1 MKIAYIKENKLNK
14 KIFGGIEIGLFDN
27 NYIISVSNKEKTRVK
42 KRLTKFILKQKIDT
56 LVFSK
61 DLEGEFKEEICN
73 LLNDNFG
80 IDVLNGKKLMELMD
94 FDIVKYIIDIQQVDM
109 KQEEIYIIF
118 KKDNSLNLNFLK
130 RFIENFRMTN
140 VVTNDIERL
149 KNVQDNLLEQDGIL
163 ISVSNNK
170 RKALKR
176 AKYVLN
182 MNLSKTE
189 LEKYKINR
197 NAIIIN
203 IKENVRYEDVNF
215 DGINVNYFEIT
226 LPDEYIEKFE
236 QIGENFDYVK
246 LYESELVKDMQGK
259 SLEDIYTKIKSD
271 EVRVDGLIG
280 NNGKISRNEF
290 GVTILEKIR
299 NKPESLGL

>member
-1 MKIAYIKENKLNK
+1 MLVAYIKENKLNK
-14 KIFGGIEIGLFDN
+14 KIFWGIEIEFFDN
-27 NYIISVSNKEKTRVK
+27 NYIISVSNKEKKRVK
-42 KRLTKFILKQKIDT
+42 KKLIKFILKQKIDT
-56 LVFSK
+56 LVFSQ

-73 LLNDNFG
+73 LLNSNFG
-80 IDVLNGKKLMELMD
+80 ISVLNGKKIMELMD
-94 FDIVKYIIDIQQVDM
+94 FDIVKYILDIQKVDM

-149 KNVQDNLLEQDGIL
+149 KKVQDNLLEHDGIL

-182 MNLSKTE
+182 MNLSKSE

-203 IKENVRYEDVNF
+203 IKENVKYEDVNF
-215 DGINVNYFEIT
+215 DGVNVNYFEIA
-226 LPDEYIEKFE
+226 LLDEYVEKFE
-236 QIGENFDYVK
+236 QIGEKFDYVK
-246 LYESELVKDMQGK
+246 LYESELLSKMQQK
-259 SLEDIYTKIKSD
+259 SLENIYAKIKSD
-271 EVRVDGLIG
+271 GVRVDGLIG
-280 NNGKISRNEF
+280 NNGKIDNSEF
-290 GVTILEKIR
+290 I
-299 NKPESLGL
+299 

>member
-1 MKIAYIKENKLNK
+1 MKVAYIKENKLNK
-14 KIFGGIEIGLFDN
+14 KIFWGIEIEFFDN
-27 NYIISVSNKEKTRVK
+27 NYIISVSNKEKKRVK
-42 KRLTKFILKQKIDT
+42 KKLIKFILKQKIDT
-56 LVFSK
+56 LVFSQ
-61 DLEGEFKEEICN
+61 DLEGEFKKEICN

-80 IDVLNGKKLMELMD
+80 ISVLNGKKIMELMD

-130 RFIENFRMTN
+130 RYIENFRMTN

-149 KNVQDNLLEQDGIL
+149 KKVQDNLLEHDGIL

-182 MNLSKTE
+182 MNLSKSE

-203 IKENVRYEDVNF
+203 IKENVKYEDVNF
-215 DGINVNYFEIT
+215 DGVNVNYFEIA
-226 LPDEYIEKFE
+226 LPDEYVEKFE
-236 QIGENFDYVK
+236 QIGEKFDYVK
-246 LYESELVKDMQGK
+246 LYESELLSKMQQK
-259 SLEDIYTKIKSD
+259 SLENIYAKIKSD
-271 EVRVDGLIG
+271 GVRVDGLIG
-280 NNGKISRNEF
+280 NNGKIDNSEF
-290 GVTILEKIR
+290 I
-299 NKPESLGL
+299 

>member
-1 MKIAYIKENKLNK
+1 MKVAYIKENKLNK
-14 KIFGGIEIGLFDN
+14 KIFWGIEIGFFDN
-27 NYIISVSNKEKTRVK
+27 NYIISVTNKEKKRVK
-42 KRLTKFILKQKIDT
+42 KKLIKFILKQKIDT
-56 LVFSK
+56 LVFSQ

-73 LLNDNFG
+73 LLNSNFG
-80 IDVLNGKKLMELMD
+80 ISVLNGKKIMELMD
-94 FDIVKYIIDIQQVDM
+94 FDIVKYILDIQKVDM

-149 KNVQDNLLEQDGIL
+149 KKVQDNLLEHDGIL

-170 RKALKR
+170 RIALKR

-182 MNLSKTE
+182 MNLSKSE

-203 IKENVRYEDVNF
+203 IKENVKYEDVNF
-215 DGINVNYFEIT
+215 DGVNVNYFEIA
-226 LPDEYIEKFE
+226 LPDEYVEKFE
-236 QIGENFDYVK
+236 QIGEKFDYVK
-246 LYESELVKDMQGK
+246 LYESELLSKMQQK
-259 SLEDIYTKIKSD
+259 SLENIYVKIKSD
-271 EVRVDGLIG
+271 GVRIDGLIG
-280 NNGKISRNEF
+280 NNGKIDNSEF
-290 GVTILEKIR
+290 I
-299 NKPESLGL
+299 